1 MHTHTD
7 PDSDSRMT
15 STPSTP
21 PQRSSLRWVFFA
33 FLAIAA
39 YFLWT
44 EHRAHLL
51 GGLGWLP
58 YLIILAC
65 PLLHMF
71 MHRGHG
77 SHGSHSSH
85 DSSTG
90 TDAANARRED

>member
-65 PLLHMF
+65 PLLHVF

-77 SHGSHSSH
+77 SH

>member
-58 YLIILAC
+58 HPNLPTNAWFSHTSVAAPAC
-65 PLLHMF
+65 
-71 MHRGHG
+71 
-77 SHGSHSSH
+77 
-85 DSSTG
+85 
-90 TDAANARRED
+90 ARLPTAGVSIPPWA